1 MKHKF
6 FAFFIACA
14 FVLNASSAA
23 FAGTKSA
30 KTTNPLL
37 ALLPASDVVVSLDAK
52 RFFGVAL
59 PQILAGNK
67 EMLDEVNAKIDDFK
81 AKTSIDIRQ
90 FEQVAVGLASKPI
103 STGKVAYEP
112 IILARGNFSV
122 GALVTLAK
130 FASSGTYK
138 EEKIGSRTVY
148 VFSAKELIEKN
159 RPTTKSS
166 GVQKVLDMILPRL
179 SGDVAVTAYDGNT
192 LAFGRPERVR
202 LMLTN
207 SKSRVDANLLT
218 LANRSPNAVAS
229 FAANL
234 PKGLTGIFDLEE
246 DELGQNL
253 AAIRQAYGMLD
264 LVGDSVNV
272 SLAAKTAQNAQAEGL
287 YKSLTELRELG
298 KMFLGGSKSEDKK
311 VYLRMLENVKIMQK
325 SNEIAFDLQVPQ
337 SDINVLIGAK

>member
-23 FAGTKSA
+23 FAGTKPA
-30 KTTNPLL
+30 KTNNPLL
-37 ALLPASDVVVSLDAK
+37 ALLPASDAVVALDAK

-59 PQILAGNK
+59 PQILSGNK

-90 FEQVAVGLASKPI
+90 FEQVAVGLASKQI
-103 STGKVAYEP
+103 SPDKIAYEP
-112 IILARGNFSV
+112 IVLARGAFNAS
-122 GALVTLAK
+122 ALVTLAK

-179 SGDVAVTAYDGNT
+179 SGDVAVTAYDSNT
-192 LAFGRPERVR
+192 LAFGKPERVR
-202 LMLTN
+202 LMLTD
-207 SKSRVDANLLT
+207 SKSRVEANLLA
-218 LANRSPNAVAS
+218 LANRSPNAVAG

-234 PKGLTGIFDLEE
+234 PNGMKGIFDLDD

-264 LVGDSVNV
+264 LVGDNV
-272 SLAAKTAQNAQAEGL
+272 SVFFAAKTVQNAQAEGL
-287 YKSLTELRELG
+287 YKSITELRDLG
-298 KMFLGGSKSEDKK
+298 KMLLGGSKGEDKK
-311 VYLRMLENVKIMQK
+311 VYARMLENVKITQK